1 MLDKVKMSEPV
12 WLDQS
17 SCDINA
23 FSIHQSQQSDPADYP
38 QATQIAR
45 QIPIYDGAALLA
57 TLRSDEQ
64 WRAVTAEWNRAFRC
78 GPGIIVIRAGYT
90 DFALLDKA
98 TRMLE
103 SIIEKEEAGNAGKG
117 DHFAAAGANSRI
129 WNAHEK
135 LCMKDPELF
144 ARYNTSELVRRV
156 SEAWLGQGYQI
167 TTQVNVVRPGG
178 KAQTVHR
185 DYHMGFQTIEQLRTY
200 PASQHALSAQLTLQ
214 GAIAHCEVSI
224 DSGPTKLLPY
234 SQSYLPGY
242 LAVQLPEFQ
251 SYFEEHHVQLPLGKG
266 DMLFFNPATFH
277 AAGENRT
284 RDVHRF
290 VNLMQIGS
298 AYGRSIEI
306 VDRLRMSKAVYARLC
321 TLSDNGEITVREADN
336 VIAATAEGYPFPTN
350 LDIDSPLSGMAPP
363 SQQDVMR
370 QALIERWSTERFAQ
384 ALDDQAG
391 RKRSY

>member
-1 MLDKVKMSEPV
+1 M
-12 WLDQS
+12 
-17 SCDINA
+17 
-23 FSIHQSQQSDPADYP
+23 
-38 QATQIAR
+38 
-45 QIPIYDGAALLA
+45 
-57 TLRSDEQ
+57 
-64 WRAVTAEWNRAFRC
+64 AVTPISR
-78 GPGIIVIRAGYT
+78 
-90 DFALLDKA
+90 LLDKA
-98 TRMLE
+98 TQVLE
-103 SIIEKEEAGNAGKG
+103 SIIEEEEAGNTGKG

-144 ARYNTSELVRRV
+144 VRYNTSELVRRV

-178 KAQTVHR
+178 KAQTAHR
-185 DYHMGFQTIEQLRTY
+185 DYHMGFQTIEQLKTY

-214 GAIAHCEVSI
+214 GAIAHCEVSL

-242 LAVQLPEFQ
+242 LAIQLPEFQ

-266 DMLFFNPATFH
+266 DLLFFNPATFH

-321 TLSDNGEITVREADN
+321 TLSDSGEITVRDADN
-336 VIAATAEGYPFPTN
+336 VIAATAEGYPFPAN

-370 QALIERWSTERFAQ
+370 QALTERWSAERFAQ

-391 RKRSY
+391 RKRSH